1 MSSLRTI
8 ATWTRW
14 NYWRYFAVWILSI
27 VEKRLHKIVPN
38 AIDIIVTPTIA
49 LLIVGLL
56 TIFIFM
62 PLAGF
67 VSDSLV
73 SVVNGIISI
82 GGVFSGFIIEQASY
96 R

>member
-1 MSSLRTI
+1 M
-8 ATWTRW
+8 
-14 NYWRYFAVWILSI
+14 
-27 VEKRLHKIVPN
+27 PN

-73 SVVNGIISI
+73 SVVNGISSI
-82 GGVFSGFIIEQASY
+82 GGVFVDLSLVQASY
-96 R
+96 VRLC

>member
-1 MSSLRTI
+1 M
-8 ATWTRW
+8 
-14 NYWRYFAVWILSI
+14 
-27 VEKRLHKIVPN
+27 PN

-73 SVVNGIISI
+73 SVVNGIII
-82 GGVFSGFIIEQASY
+82 GGVFSGFIIGASFLPLVMLGLHHIL
-96 R
+96 RQFI